1 MLARLDRV
9 KPFAVQETMLP
20 AAALSPAA
28 QAGIE
33 SYLIGGRRALR
44 RQIRRYITWL
54 HGAGAGVPAAE
65 QQRRFTFLRLRFNQS
80 LSQLDM
86 FSDAITQRSE
96 NETGLWLS
104 GLDIAAQD
112 ALDLPGGFFRAPPV
126 VCHLH
131 RGLGGAIRRARTRL
145 PGGGENPVSII
156 RIPRERMI
164 GYLRDRILAG
174 PRDRPPGGRPA
185 RPGRVAAARDP
196 AGQPRRGRAGAH
208 RLAPVGTLDLRDRR
222 GPVLD
227 RAGRRVID
235 DGPDRPGEPAPGVRV
250 PADGRRPA
258 PVRLDPRRTCP
269 AHSAAPCIP
278 IHSGASS
285 QMCGPRSTRS
295 AACRPTGNGSS
306 GRCSPRCRRSSAWSL
321 ATGPPCCEAVPSA
334 PCCTVATA
342 RQPS

>member
-44 RQIRRYITWL
+44 GQIRRYITWL
-54 HGAGAGVPAAE
+54 RGAGAGVPAAE

-112 ALDLPGGFFRAPPV
+112 ALDLPGAFFRAPPV
-126 VCHLH
+126 VCYLH

-185 RPGRVAAARDP
+185 RPGRVAPARDP
-196 AGQPRRGRAGAH
+196 AGPAA
-208 RLAPVGTLDLRDRR
+208 A
-222 GPVLD
+222 
-227 RAGRRVID
+227 
-235 DGPDRPGEPAPGVRV
+235 RPGRSASPGTCGN
-250 PADGRRPA
+250 AGS
-258 PVRLDPRRTCP
+258 PRSWRTC
-269 AHSAAPCIP
+269 
-278 IHSGASS
+278 
-285 QMCGPRSTRS
+285 TRS
-295 AACRPTGNGSS
+295 RGSACH
-306 GRCSPRCRRSSAWSL
+306 RRWA
-321 ATGPPCCEAVPSA
+321 
-334 PCCTVATA
+334 
-342 RQPS
+342 